1 MKILRT
7 LLNAGFVIMLM
18 LMMMLRQEITFI
30 SQKDIEG
37 LRINDCNIKVSNR
50 ISVVFHKIIHYGCM
64 QLSCQGGFRVN
75 PHYIVV

>member
-30 SQKDIEG
+30 SQKDIES

-50 ISVVFHKIIHYGCM
+50 ISVVFHKII
-64 QLSCQGGFRVN
+64 QQA
-75 PHYIVV
+75 